1 MESNAIRNDVF
12 AVEAHSGR
20 GWGVVIL
27 IAVMVPMLAVVLA
40 PGDVRWPLLLVAV
53 IGVGAFAM
61 AWGGF
66 QYLFLQRGVD
76 VRMLG
81 FRLRSIPKEAILS
94 YSVESW
100 PFIRGRGIRGIGST
114 RAYVWGNRVVH
125 IRTSTGDIYLGHD
138 DPGRLVRDLD
148 RVTGF
153 VTRG

>member
-1 MESNAIRNDVF
+1 
-12 AVEAHSGR
+12 
-20 GWGVVIL
+20 
-27 IAVMVPMLAVVLA
+27 
-40 PGDVRWPLLLVAV
+40 LVAV

>member
-1 MESNAIRNDVF
+1 MESNGIQNDVL
-12 AVEAHSGR
+12 AVERHTGR
-20 GWGVVIL
+20 GWGLVIL
-27 IAVMVPMLAVVLA
+27 AAVIVPLIVVVLT
-40 PGDVRWPLLLVAV
+40 PGDARWPLLLLGI
-53 IGVGAFAM
+53 IGLGAFAM

-66 QYLFLQRGVD
+66 QYLFLSRGVD

-94 YSVESW
+94 YSVEPW

-125 IRTSTGDIYLGHD
+125 IRTSNGDTYLGHT